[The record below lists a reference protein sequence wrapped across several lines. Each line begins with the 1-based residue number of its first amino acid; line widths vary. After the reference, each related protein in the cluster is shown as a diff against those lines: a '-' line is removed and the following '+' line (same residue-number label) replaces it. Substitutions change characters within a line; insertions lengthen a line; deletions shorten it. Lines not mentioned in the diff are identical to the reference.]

1 MEYRIVIKNPGND
14 EMGYSFMSLFEVLEQ
29 LMDVESG
36 DHLIFDLRNLT
47 FVHPFLIL
55 PLCALLR
62 KAPFPECI
70 VDYHFNGA
78 TESYLNTILFPQGF
92 NAPAHPNW
100 NEYLSRFQTRTYLP
114 ICQIPAE
121 VKDTQVRERLLTVFE
136 NIMLRQLNISGQM
149 VAVIKYLIGEAMD
162 NIVDHAEVPN
172 GWIMVQNYP
181 QKRFLDIC
189 ILENGIGLLGSYQKF
204 NFPDIETDVQSIE
217 QAINGKSTKQIT
229 ETRGYGIDTSRRM
242 LVDGLKGK
250 YFLLSGSA
258 MYIYTSDF
266 EQIVPLERRVK
277 WPGTLLALRIPQ
289 TVPVGFNYS
298 NYLE

>member
-1 MEYRIVIKNPGND
+1 
-14 EMGYSFMSLFEVLEQ
+14 MGYSFMSLFDALEQ
-29 LMDVESG
+29 LMNVERG
-36 DHLIFDLRNLT
+36 DLLIIDLRSLT
-47 FVHPFLIL
+47 FVRPFLIL
-55 PLCALLR
+55 PICAMLQES
-62 KAPFPECI
+62 PYTGCPI
-70 VDYHFNGA
+70 NYQFNGA
-78 TESYLNTILFPQGF
+78 TEGYLNTILFPCGF
-92 NAPAHPNW
+92 NALTDPSW
-100 NEYLSRFQTRTYLP
+100 NNYLLKFQTKSYLP

-136 NIMLRQLNISGQM
+136 NILLRQLNISGQM
-149 VAVIKYLIGEAMD
+149 ITVLKYLIGEAMD
-162 NIVDHAEVPN
+162 NVVDHSGVQN

-181 QKRFLDIC
+181 QKGFLDVC
-189 ILENGIGLLGSYQKF
+189 ILETGIGLLGSYQKF
-204 NFPDIETDVQSIE
+204 DFKDIETDIQALE

-266 EQIVPLERRVK
+266 EQIVPLTGHIN
-277 WPGTLLALRIPQ
+277 WHGTMLALRIPQ
-289 TVPVGFNYS
+289 TVPMDFNYY